1 MRQDDQ
7 VYLVFIDFWIS
18 PLAANEGA
26 HAGRLEPPR
35 CDQPARVPFFF
46 RAAKIGF
53 LLDSNSR
60 LNDPMVIEMCLTGI
74 KRPGE
79 ADVAAFVLQG

>member
-1 MRQDDQ
+1 MQEGWNHPG
-7 VYLVFIDFWIS
+7 VTNLHAF
-18 PLAANEGA
+18 PLF
-26 HAGRLEPPR
+26 
-35 CDQPARVPFFF
+35 V

-74 KRPGE
+74 RRPGE